1 MYHSG
6 KQVLIPLMVGIS
18 RMGENRSI
26 TLLGGEGFIGRNI
39 AAHFSRE
46 IPCLSVG
53 TQPSPFEKR
62 SDEFLR
68 ANPYQEVLQHES
80 NIIIHLIDNPV
91 PLESFLEQEEQLVK
105 NIGLDARH
113 HLILFSSAVVY
124 ANPDSEYGRRKK
136 ALENF
141 YQKVCQEKQIRLTI
155 LRPFN
160 LYGPYQ
166 IPFRPGSLVA
176 NLFSNHLEAKPT
188 EINDLEA
195 KRDFLFIGDL
205 VRLLEQVIEEGIEGI
220 HDLGSGQLTTIRELI
235 TQIEKVLGHKI
246 STVERGNKDMSQDH
260 QAKGDLLKSITMVD
274 LNEGLRQTL
283 DFYKENFPIIKN
295 ALK

>member
-1 MYHSG
+1 
-6 KQVLIPLMVGIS
+6 
-18 RMGENRSI
+18 MGENRRI

-46 IPCLSVG
+46 IPCISVG
-53 TQPSPFEKR
+53 MQPSPFER
-62 SDEFLR
+62 RNDDFLCV
-68 ANPYQEVLQHES
+68 NPYQEAIQHES
-80 NIIIHLIDNPV
+80 DVIIHLIDNPV

-176 NLFSNHLEAKPT
+176 NLFSNHFEAKPT

-205 VRLLEQVIEEGIEGI
+205 VRFVELVIEKGIEGLY
-220 HDLGSGQLTTIRELI
+220 DLGSGELTTIRELI
-235 TQIEKVLGHKI
+235 ILMEEVLDQKVSIIEK
-246 STVERGNKDMSQDH
+246 RNKDMSQDH

-283 DFYKENFPIIKN
+283 DFYNENFPIIKMR
-295 ALK
+295 